1 MDGKGDRFNG
11 ERRGKR
17 SLAAPMDYLR
27 LNNFAF
33 GGINTPLI
41 FRRV

>member
-1 MDGKGDRFNG
+1 VIDSTANDGARDHWP
-11 ERRGKR
+11 RR
-17 SLAAPMDYLR
+17 MEIDYLR

>member
-1 MDGKGDRFNG
+1 M
-11 ERRGKR
+11 EI
-17 SLAAPMDYLR
+17 DYLR

-41 FRRV
+41 FQRV

>member
-1 MDGKGDRFNG
+1 M
-11 ERRGKR
+11 EI
-17 SLAAPMDYLR
+17 DYLR

-41 FRRV
+41 FRRA